1 MISILQDNERR
12 ENEFTLLKLEEYRK
26 SLEVKY
32 GEAQKRLEFE
42 KSIERQMQNDE
53 AIRSQHINDVQEI
66 LQVGSRMIL

>member
-1 MISILQDNERR
+1 MSFLQDNERR
-12 ENEFTLLKLEEYRK
+12 ENEFTLLKLEEFRK

-66 LQVGSRMIL
+66 LQVGSQIIL

>member
-1 MISILQDNERR
+1 MSFLQDNERR

-42 KSIERQMQNDE
+42 KSTERQMQNDE

-66 LQVGSRMIL
+66 LQVGSQIIL